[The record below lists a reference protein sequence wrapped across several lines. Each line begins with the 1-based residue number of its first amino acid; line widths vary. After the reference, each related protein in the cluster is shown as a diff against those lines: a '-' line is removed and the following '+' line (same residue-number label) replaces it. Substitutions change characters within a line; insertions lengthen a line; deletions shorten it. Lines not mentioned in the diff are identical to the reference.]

1 MKQTIAILKKSGFY
15 RFLIISVL
23 AIALIFGFDNTLQ
36 ASATPISSNQ
46 TNDQKPYFAGE
57 SLNREQAQNAKENA
71 EDVKDNVVDKLNL
84 KESVPDSTKKFFKQ
98 IKGEEPIERDTP
110 LPDK

>member
-1 MKQTIAILKKSGFY
+1 MKAIMMVKNSFY
-15 RFLIISVL
+15 RFLLISVL
-23 AIALIFGFDNTLQ
+23 AIALIFGFNNNLQ
-36 ASATPISSNQ
+36 ALATPMTSNQ

-57 SLNREQAQNAKENA
+57 SLNSKQAQTAKENA
-71 EDVKDNVVDKLNL
+71 KDNVVDKLNL
-84 KESVPDSTKKFFKQ
+84 KESVPSSTKKFIKQ